1 VKPVKPNY
9 GTFWS
14 EENETEMTVQFHQ
27 QTPNIPLVAE
37 SETVILNYDIFIV
50 DLTLLRYKMKKSK
63 VIICPKS
70 KKSKVK
76 S

>member
-1 VKPVKPNY
+1 MKPNY
-9 GTFWS
+9 GMFWS
-14 EENETEMTVQFHQ
+14 DNSETEMTVQFHL
-27 QTPNIPLVAE
+27 QTPDNPLVAE

-50 DLTLLRYKMKKSK
+50 DSTLLRYKMKKSK